1 MEHFWHT
8 INGYMNHRNTKM
20 LDMAIQRFPA
30 QGTWVEL
37 GSWTGR
43 SAAYC
48 VVELINQ
55 GKIADFY
62 CVDNWEGGIEH
73 QEHDLIVTKSLRE
86 VFMKNVAAIAD
97 RIHQVDGISWEAAD
111 QFSDRSVDFCYVD
124 AGHTYECVTNDLRA
138 WWPKIKPG
146 SAFAGDDYTK
156 GYPEVCRAVH
166 DFFDAIDQRVDR
178 VGRCW
183 WTVKPQ
189 EQP

>member
-8 INGYMNHRNTKM
+8 IDGYMNHRNTCM
-20 LDMAIQRFPA
+20 LDLAIQRFPES
-30 QGTWVEL
+30 GIWVEL

-48 VVELINQ
+48 VVELLNHH
-55 GKIADFY
+55 KSAEFY

-73 QEHDLIVTKSLRE
+73 KDHDLIVTQSLRE
-86 VFMKNVAAIAD
+86 VFMKNVSPVAD
-97 RIHQVDGISWEAAD
+97 RIRQIDGISWEAAQNFAD
-111 QFSDRSVDFCYVD
+111 NTVDFCYVD
-124 AGHTYECVTNDLRA
+124 AGHTYDCVTNDLQA
-138 WWPKIKPG
+138 WWPKIRPG

-166 DFFDAIDQRVDR
+166 DFFDRMGQRVDR

-183 WTVKPQ
+183 WTVKECQ
-189 EQP
+189 